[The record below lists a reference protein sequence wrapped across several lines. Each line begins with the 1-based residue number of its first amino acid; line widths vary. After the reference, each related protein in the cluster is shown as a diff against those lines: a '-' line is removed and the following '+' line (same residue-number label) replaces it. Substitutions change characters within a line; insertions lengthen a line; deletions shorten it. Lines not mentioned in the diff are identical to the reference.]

1 MKLATTILCS
11 LLFAIAGWFLAEA
24 KCNEAPMRKHQTLS
38 AATLPNYQTLPSITQ
53 PTVERQNKTEKEYV
67 PLEIVVVKDT
77 SQAPRVKNLVHK
89 KKRTS
94 ARATIKRQGLSTPAI
109 TPDSIV
115 NNQVCGVTSRT
126 VRGVREEYTPD
137 TIGPPKGSICLTV
150 DGEVVYKRQSLR
162 CMGDV

>member
-1 MKLATTILCS
+1 M
-11 LLFAIAGWFLAEA
+11 
-24 KCNEAPMRKHQTLS
+24 
-38 AATLPNYQTLPSITQ
+38 PSITQ
-53 PTVERQNKTEKEYV
+53 PIVERQNKTEKEYV

-77 SQAPRVKNLVHK
+77 SQAPRVKYLVYK

-109 TPDSIV
+109 IPDSIV
-115 NNQVCGVTSRT
+115 NNK

-150 DGEVVYKRQSLR
+150 DGEVVYKR
-162 CMGDV
+162 

>member
-1 MKLATTILCS
+1 MIVSKSIKGMKLATTILCS
-11 LLFAIAGWFLAEA
+11 LLFAIAGWCLAEV
-24 KCNEAPMRKHQTLS
+24 KCNEAPMQKHQTLS
-38 AATLPNYQTLPSITQ
+38 AATLPDYRTLPSITQ
-53 PTVERQNKTEKEYV
+53 PIVERQNKTEKEYV

-77 SQAPRVKNLVHK
+77 SQAPRVKNLVYK

-109 TPDSIV
+109 IPDSIV
-115 NNQVCGVTSRT
+115 NNK

-150 DGEVVYKRQSLR
+150 DGEVVYKR
-162 CMGDV
+162 

>member
-1 MKLATTILCS
+1 MIVSKSIKGMKLATTILCS
-11 LLFAIAGWFLAEA
+11 LLFAIAGWCLAEV
-24 KCNEAPMRKHQTLS
+24 KCNEAPMQKHQTLS
-38 AATLPNYQTLPSITQ
+38 AATLPDYRTLPSITQ

-109 TPDSIV
+109 IPDSIV
-115 NNQVCGVTSRT
+115 KNKVC
-126 VRGVREEYTPD
+126 GVREEYTPD
-137 TIGPPKGSICLTV
+137 TVGPPKGSICLTV
-150 DGEVVYKRQSLR
+150 DGEVVYKR
-162 CMGDV
+162 

>member
-1 MKLATTILCS
+1 MKLVTTIICS
-11 LLFAIAGWFLAEA
+11 LLFALAGWSLAEVEN
-24 KCNEAPMRKHQTLS
+24 NEMSMRKHQTLN
-38 AATLPNYQTLPSITQ
+38 AATLPDYRALPLPSIAQ
-53 PTVERQNKTEKEYV
+53 PIVERQNKTEKEYV

-109 TPDSIV
+109 IPDSIV
-115 NNQVCGVTSRT
+115 NNQ

-150 DGEVVYKRQSLR
+150 DGEVVYKR
-162 CMGDV
+162 

>member
-1 MKLATTILCS
+1 MIVSKSIKGMKLVTTIICS
-11 LLFAIAGWFLAEA
+11 LLFAIAGWSLAEVEN
-24 KCNEAPMRKHQTLS
+24 NEMSVRKHQTLS
-38 AATLPNYQTLPSITQ
+38 AATLPDYRALPLPSITQ
-53 PTVERQNKTEKEYV
+53 PIVERQNKTEKEYV

-77 SQAPRVKNLVHK
+77 SQAPRVKNLVYK

-109 TPDSIV
+109 IPDSIV
-115 NNQVCGVTSRT
+115 NNK

-150 DGEVVYKRQSLR
+150 DGEVVYKR
-162 CMGDV
+162 

>member
-1 MKLATTILCS
+1 MKLVTTIICS
-11 LLFAIAGWFLAEA
+11 LLFALAGWSLAEVEN
-24 KCNEAPMRKHQTLS
+24 NEMSMRKHQTLN
-38 AATLPNYQTLPSITQ
+38 AATLPDYRALPLPSIAQ
-53 PTVERQNKTEKEYV
+53 PIVERQNKTEKEYV

-109 TPDSIV
+109 IPDSIV
-115 NNQVCGVTSRT
+115 NNQ

>member
-1 MKLATTILCS
+1 MIVSKSIKGMKLATTILCS
-11 LLFAIAGWFLAEA
+11 LLFAIAGWCLAEV
-24 KCNEAPMRKHQTLS
+24 KCNEAPMQKHQTLS
-38 AATLPNYQTLPSITQ
+38 AATLPDYRALALPSITQ

-109 TPDSIV
+109 IPDSIV
-115 NNQVCGVTSRT
+115 NNQ

-150 DGEVVYKRQSLR
+150 DGEVVYKR
-162 CMGDV
+162 

>member
-1 MKLATTILCS
+1 MKLVTTIICS
-11 LLFAIAGWFLAEA
+11 LLFALAGWSLAEVEN
-24 KCNEAPMRKHQTLS
+24 NEMSMHKHQTLN
-38 AATLPNYQTLPSITQ
+38 AATMPDYRALPLPSIAQ
-53 PTVERQNKTEKEYV
+53 PIVERQNKTEKEYV

-109 TPDSIV
+109 IPDSIV
-115 NNQVCGVTSRT
+115 NNK

-137 TIGPPKGSICLTV
+137 TVGPPKASICLTV
-150 DGEVVYKRQSLR
+150 DGEVVYKR
-162 CMGDV
+162 